1 MRLGK
6 KGIVMPKH
14 KPCKGLLKRVK
25 ITGSGKVSFRRS
37 NTGHLKSGKPAKRL
51 RRLRKTG
58 YAKMGDI
65 PRLERLLGRRLNS
78 VTGEGRV

>member
-1 MRLGK
+1 
-6 KGIVMPKH
+6 MPKH

-25 ITGSGKVSFRRS
+25 VTGGGKIVFRKS
-37 NTGHLKSGKPAKRL
+37 NTGHLKSGKTAKRL
-51 RRLRKTG
+51 RHFRKKG

-78 VTGEGRV
+78 NEGGDRA